1 MNMERRKGEPMNAI
15 PQQQQSPGKQ
25 WWQTDRVRW
34 FALAVLAV
42 VVAAFFIWWIY
53 FRSFVSTNDARI
65 ATNIIRVA
73 PVGVGGVIEKVA
85 VEEGDQVRSGEVI
98 VEIDHRVPE
107 AQLNKAKANFQL
119 AKLELDRAR
128 SLVSNNVSA
137 LRDLDRARTN
147 YNIAQA
153 ELQLADVNEQN
164 TYLKSPIDGIVV
176 QKLAEPGNIIEPG
189 QVAVAIADVDHAWV
203 SANIEETNIGRVK
216 PGQSVSI
223 SVDEGGSLTGKVL
236 EINAA
241 TAAQFSLLPAENASG
256 NYTKVVQRIPVKVA
270 LDPHPGRILKAG
282 QSVTIKIRVR

>member
-1 MNMERRKGEPMNAI
+1 MNAN
-15 PQQQQSPGKQ
+15 PQQQQPGRARQ

-34 FALAVLAV
+34 FALAVLGLV
-42 VVAAFFIWWIY
+42 IAAFFVWWIY

-73 PVGVGGVIEKVA
+73 PVGVGGTIEKVL
-85 VEEGDQVRSGEVI
+85 VEEGDQVKAGQVI
-98 VEIDHRVPE
+98 AEIDHRVPD

-128 SLVSNNVSA
+128 DLVGNNVSA

-147 YNIAQA
+147 FNIAQA
-153 ELQLADVNEQN
+153 ELQLAEVSAQN

-176 QKLAEPGNIIEPG
+176 QKLAEPGNVIEPG
-189 QVAVAIADVDHAWV
+189 QVAVAISDADHAWV
-203 SANIEETNIGRVK
+203 SANIEETNVGRVK

-223 SVDEGGSLTGKVL
+223 SVDEGGSLTGRVL
-236 EINAA
+236 EINSA
-241 TAAQFSLLPAENASG
+241 TASQFSLLPAENASG

-270 LDPHPGRILKAG
+270 LDPHPGRILRAG

>member
-1 MNMERRKGEPMNAI
+1 MNAI
-15 PQQQQSPGKQ
+15 TNQPQNTGKQ

-42 VVAAFFIWWIY
+42 VVAAFFVWWIY
-53 FRSFVSTNDARI
+53 FRSFVSTNDARV

-73 PVGVGGVIEKVA
+73 PVGVGGAIETVT
-85 VEEGDQVRSGEVI
+85 VEEGDQVKAGQI
-98 VEIDHRVPE
+98 VAEIDHRVPE
-107 AQLNKAKANFQL
+107 AQLSKAKANFQL

-128 SLVSNNVSA
+128 SLASNNVSA

-147 YNIAQA
+147 FNIAQA

-189 QVAVAIADVDHAWV
+189 QVAVTISDVDHAWV

-216 PGQSVSI
+216 PGQKVYISI
-223 SVDEGGSLTGKVL
+223 DEGGSLTGRVQ

-241 TAAQFSLLPAENASG
+241 TASQFSLLPAENASG

>member
-1 MNMERRKGEPMNAI
+1 MNAI
-15 PQQQQSPGKQ
+15 SQQSQSQQGPGKQ

-34 FALAVLAV
+34 FAIAVLAV
-42 VVAAFFIWWIY
+42 IVAAFFVWWIY

-73 PVGVGGVIEKVA
+73 PVGVGGAIEKVT
-85 VEEGDQVRSGEVI
+85 VEEGDLVKAGQVVA
-98 VEIDHRVPE
+98 EIDHRVPD
-107 AQLNKAKANFQL
+107 AQLSKAKANFQL
-119 AKLELDRAR
+119 AKLELNRAR
-128 SLVSNNVSA
+128 SLASNNVSA

-153 ELQLADVNEQN
+153 ELQLADVNDQN

-189 QVAVAIADVDHAWV
+189 QVAVAISDVDHAWV

-223 SVDEGGSLTGKVL
+223 AVDEGGSLTGKVL

-256 NYTKVVQRIPVKVA
+256 NYTKVVQRIPVKIA